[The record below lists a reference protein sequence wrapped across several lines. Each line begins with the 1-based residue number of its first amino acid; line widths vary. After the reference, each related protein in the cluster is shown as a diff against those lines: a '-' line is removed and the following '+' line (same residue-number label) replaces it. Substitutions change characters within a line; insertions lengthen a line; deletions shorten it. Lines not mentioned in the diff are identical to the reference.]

1 MKRPYASAAALL
13 AAAAVL
19 LAGYLVVAD
28 RTSTPARPRP
38 KPSPA
43 PGATA
48 AAGSWIIS
56 GRTLG
61 RLLAA
66 DPTGRT
72 TARSFDTPDAYVLT
86 GDGNWAVP
94 DGWRS
99 TPTASF
105 DSYTALESALTG
117 NRLDP
122 RIRAV
127 LYDNEHWPQTPAAE
141 QADPVRY
148 DRMAADLVH
157 RHHLL
162 FIAAPATDLV
172 EALRPGTAS
181 GAFDTFLKLGLA
193 GEIARDADVLD
204 LQAQGAEDNPT
215 LFASFVAAAT
225 AQARRANPRIK
236 VLAGLS
242 TNPSGRAVGAAQ
254 IDRAARAVRSTVDGY
269 WLNDP
274 AASAACPGC
283 TGPYPR
289 TALDTLRGLGEE
301 PREPA
306 PAPAPTGSGTGTG

>member
-1 MKRPYASAAALL
+1 MRRSRAQAAALL
-13 AAAAVL
+13 GVAAAVL
-19 LAGYLVVAD
+19 AGCLVVTARTGAPD
-28 RTSTPARPRP
+28 RPQPS
-38 KPSPA
+38 PSPA
-43 PGATA
+43 PSATTTA
-48 AAGSWIIS
+48 AVSWIVS

-61 RLLAA
+61 RLLAT

-86 GDGNWAVP
+86 GDGDWAVP
-94 DGWRS
+94 DGWHS

-105 DSYTALESALTG
+105 DSYAALEAALRG

-122 RIRAV
+122 RIKAV

-141 QADPVRY
+141 QTDPVRY

-162 FIAAPATDLV
+162 FIAAPATNLV
-172 EALRPGTAS
+172 DALRPGTGA
-181 GAFDTFLKLGLA
+181 GAFDTFLSLGLA
-193 GEIARDADVLD
+193 GDIARHADVLD
-204 LQAQGAEDNPT
+204 LQAQGAEDNPA
-215 LFASFVAAAT
+215 LFASFVTAAT

-236 VLAGLS
+236 VIAGLS

-254 IDRAARAVRSTVDGY
+254 IDRAARAVRAIVDGY

-289 TALDTLRGLGEE
+289 TALDTLRRLGQE
-301 PREPA
+301 PPE
-306 PAPAPTGSGTGTG
+306 TGPSGS